1 LLGVL
6 TFFFIFRCEQCVLL
20 DCTLA
25 RIKSFIEL
33 NKNMSD
39 EIRIRFIT
47 SFNLQCD
54 LVQEWKKHQLRTV
67 HQEAARD
74 FVLKQLN
81 EKSVSKH
88 KLFF

>member
-1 LLGVL
+1 
-6 TFFFIFRCEQCVLL
+6 
-20 DCTLA
+20 
-25 RIKSFIEL
+25 
-33 NKNMSD
+33 MSD

-47 SFNLQCD
+47 AFNLQSD
-54 LVQEWKKHQLRTV
+54 LVQEWKKHQLRSV